1 VLENRERFAGRIIL
15 LLTACVLILTVAESV
30 FSQESQEKTDFS
42 YGERLFNEGF
52 YDLAMIQFQDFV
64 DHYPASPLAAQAQF
78 FVGQSA
84 FESEKFD
91 IAQKA
96 YMDLILRYPASSWV
110 DHAQLRIGD
119 CFQKMGM
126 MDEAAESYLRVFN
139 AYPKSSWAMEGLYRS
154 STLSMEQGHFLKA
167 ESVASLLLDNATG
180 EYRSKAILLLSDI
193 YVLQEAYEKAI
204 SVLQPLLE
212 HPIQESDN
220 IEIRYRLGRIRE
232 QLGHWGES
240 ISQYRQV
247 ISLPGADDVRQKAA
261 YNLGW
266 LLTIQDEG
274 IQAVNAF
281 GEAIKIGS
289 DEHIRNQ
296 AMYHLGLIHA
306 GQNAY
311 PSALEMFNKI
321 DNARSESRLRW
332 PARYEKAKCLDALKR
347 SDEAAALYESI
358 LQEVSASPV
367 VVKKS
372 FLTLAQRCIQ
382 DQTYQRALQL
392 YDKYLRLFP
401 DDPLVDAVLLQEG
414 KLYIDPLSLWVE
426 GFAVLRRVW
435 TDWPES
441 PRIPEARFV
450 YAEGLEKLDRFQE
463 AVQMYRTIRDGY
475 PTSSWA
481 RRAEDKIERLV
492 PLQGVDMK
500 QGLSRFSEVVQTM
513 LLRPNDADLLWTMG
527 KLSLENLGQF
537 EDAVA
542 LFTRFLSEEASRGR
556 RDEVLYHLAKS
567 YEALYLRDQDNS
579 QLERAMNA
587 CRSLISEYP
596 ESAWSDDAHIFLVQ
610 WETASSPQLT
620 YRRYLDIS
628 KQYPKSEKLDEI
640 LYRLGMTAVE
650 ADSLPLALVV
660 LQEHHQRFPESPFDE
675 EIVYRMGKIR
685 FDQGNDSEADSILQY
700 VSERFPQG
708 RFMPQVLFYRAQ
720 IAQNR
725 NDTKRA
731 AALLENL
738 RQRFSYSPWAQQ
750 GIPLLGKCHILNRDY
765 ARAVAL
771 FRYALESDSLHQWS
785 ASVGLSV
792 PKESRRKDY
801 LWGLAQAY
809 QGLKDYKKAKQAYF
823 DYLREGASPQDRVRV
838 FYALSALAEEEGR
851 ISRAE
856 DYLSR
861 LVKETASDT
870 TAEALGHLRFRL
882 EQYSAAV
889 EAFDRALGLTQ
900 TDEHRASLSA
910 RIIVCQLR
918 ENQIPQA
925 EVRINVFNQSY
936 SRTPDFRQHQAEFL
950 LEKGKAYVRRKD
962 FDLALQSVQ
971 EVVQRY
977 GNTQFR
983 MEAELEMGRIY
994 LVTNRIEE
1002 ALNILTEMPRR
1013 YPQHPMLA
1021 HVYLNLGDHYYRSQQ
1036 YENALHAFKRTV
1048 ELGRETDSDATPLGM
1063 RYLIRVYDSLR
1074 MYDAAL
1080 HLTRDYIQRYPDAED
1095 ILQKRVQIGLFYMKL
1110 NEYGRA
1116 IEVFRDVKKAADY
1129 ETEAEIQ
1136 YWIGSCFSSM
1146 GQFQQAVFEFMRV
1159 AYLSKPTKLPW
1170 ATTALYEAGQAYL
1183 KLEQPDQAKKLFEQI
1198 VRREGGASDMG
1209 RIARERIE
1217 EIKALKE
1224 GKESR

>member
-1 VLENRERFAGRIIL
+1 ML
-15 LLTACVLILTVAESV
+15 LLMACVLILTAAESV

-91 IAQKA
+91 VAQKA
-96 YMDLILRYPASSWV
+96 YMDLILRYPASSLA

-119 CFQKMGM
+119 CFEKMNM
-126 MDEAAESYLRVFN
+126 LDEAAESYLRVFN
-139 AYPKSSWAMEGLYRS
+139 AYPRSSWAMEGLYRS
-154 STLSMEQGHFLKA
+154 STLSMERGHLVKA

-193 YVLQEAYEKAI
+193 SIRQEAQEKAV

-212 HPIQESDN
+212 RPIQESDK
-220 IEIRYRLGRIRE
+220 IETRYRLGRIRE
-232 QLGHWGES
+232 SLGHWGES
-240 ISQYRQV
+240 ISHYRQV
-247 ISLPGADDVRQKAA
+247 ISLPGADDMRQQAA
-261 YNLGW
+261 FRLGW
-266 LLTIQDEG
+266 LLTIQGEDV
-274 IQAVNAF
+274 QAADAF
-281 GEAIKIGS
+281 GEAVTLGS
-289 DEHIRNQ
+289 DEPLKSR
-296 AMYHLGLIHA
+296 ATYHLGLIHA
-306 GQNAY
+306 GQSDY
-311 PSALEMFNKI
+311 TSALEMFNRI
-321 DNARSESRLRW
+321 DKPRDGSRLRW
-332 PARYEKAKCLDALKR
+332 SVLYEKAKCLDALKR
-347 SDEAAALYESI
+347 SDEATALYESI
-358 LQEVSASPV
+358 LQEASASPDI
-367 VVKKS
+367 VKKIL
-372 FLTLAQRCIQ
+372 LTLAQRCVQ
-382 DQTYQRALQL
+382 EQAYPRALQM
-392 YDKYLRLFP
+392 YDRYIRLFP

-426 GFAVLRRVW
+426 GFAVLRRIW
-435 TDWPES
+435 TDFPES
-441 PRIPEARFV
+441 PHIPEARFS
-450 YAEGLEKLDRFQE
+450 YAEGLEKLDRNKE

-475 PTSSWA
+475 PTSPWA

-492 PLQGVDMK
+492 PLQGVDVK
-500 QGLSRFSEVVQTM
+500 QGLSRFSAVVQTM
-513 LLRPNDADLLWTMG
+513 LLRPNDPDLLWTMG

-556 RDEVLYHLAKS
+556 RDEVLFYLAKS
-567 YEALYLRDQDNS
+567 YEALYLRDRDNS

-596 ESAWSDDAHIFLVQ
+596 EGAWSDDAHIFLVQ
-610 WETASSPQLT
+610 WETASSPQLA

-628 KQYPKSEKLDEI
+628 NKYPESEQLDEI
-640 LYRLGMTAVE
+640 LYRLGMTSVE
-650 ADSLPLALVV
+650 ADSLPMALTVFRD
-660 LQEHHQRFPESPFDE
+660 HRRRYSESPFAE
-675 EIVYRMGKIR
+675 EIGYRMGKIY
-685 FDQGNDSEADSILQY
+685 FDQGNDSEADSIFHDL
-700 VSERFPQG
+700 SEGFPQG
-708 RFMPQVLFYRAQ
+708 RFLPQVLFYRAR

-731 AALLENL
+731 TSLLENL
-738 RQRFSYSPWAQQ
+738 RMRFWYSPWARQ
-750 GIPLLGKCHILNRDY
+750 GLLILGKYHLLNRDY
-765 ARAVAL
+765 AQAVAL
-771 FRYALESDSLHQWS
+771 FRYALESDSLNQWS
-785 ASVGLSV
+785 AFVGLSV
-792 PKESRRKDY
+792 SEESKKKDY

-809 QGLKDYKKAKQAYF
+809 QGSKDYKKAKQAFF
-823 DYLREGASPQDRVRV
+823 DYLRESASPQDRVRV

-861 LVKETASDT
+861 LAGETASDT

-889 EAFDRALGLTQ
+889 EAFDRALGLAQ

-977 GNTQFR
+977 GNTKFR

-994 LVTNRIEE
+994 LITNRIEE

-1021 HVYLNLGDHYYRSQQ
+1021 HVYLNLGDHYFRSQQ
-1036 YENALHAFKRTV
+1036 YENALHAFKQTV
-1048 ELGRETDSDATPLGM
+1048 ELGQETDSDATPLGM

-1080 HLTRDYIQRYPDAED
+1080 HLTREYIRQYTDAED

-1116 IEVFRDVKKAADY
+1116 IEVFRDVKKSADY

-1146 GQFQQAVFEFMRV
+1146 GQFQQAVFEFMKV

-1183 KLEQPDQAKKLFEQI
+1183 KLEQPDQAKKLFEKI
-1198 VRREGGASDMG
+1198 VQREGSASDMG

-1217 EIKALKE
+1217 EIEALKE
-1224 GKESR
+1224 GKETH